1 MEFLAHL
8 CVSRTIW
15 NIAAIPSKN
24 TLTRFF
30 DLRSIVGKKSIA
42 DIANDIKATTSSKN
56 IHYSLN
62 KSTYEN
68 NHNFHTTED
77 IKAVHWGGF

>member
-30 DLRSIVGKKSIA
+30 DLRSIVGKNSIA

-77 IKAVHWGGF
+77 IKAVH

>member
-56 IHYSLN
+56 IHYSMN

-77 IKAVHWGGF
+77 IKAVH

>member
-1 MEFLAHL
+1 MQFLAHL
-8 CVSRTIW
+8 GVPRTIW

-30 DLRSIVGKKSIA
+30 DLRYIVGRKSIA
-42 DIANDIKATTSSKN
+42 DTANDIKASTSSKN

-62 KSTYEN
+62 KATYEN
-68 NHNFHTTED
+68 TTFTQLK
-77 IKAVHWGGF
+77 I

>member
-1 MEFLAHL
+1 MEFLVHL
-8 CVSRTIW
+8 CVPRTIW

-30 DLRSIVGKKSIA
+30 DLRSIAGKKSIA

-77 IKAVHWGGF
+77 ITAVH

>member
-1 MEFLAHL
+1 MQFLDHL
-8 CVSRTIW
+8 GVPRTIW

-30 DLRSIVGKKSIA
+30 DLRYIVGKSIA
-42 DIANDIKATTSSKN
+42 DTANDIKASTSSKN
-56 IHYSLN
+56 IHYSWISHLWE
-62 KSTYEN
+62 Y
-68 NHNFHTTED
+68 NFHTTED